1 MTDDEALSKNPGS
14 FVSWERAQAGPLYGL
29 TGPND
34 RRLARLWP
42 DFMAAKL
49 GPPAETDSLL
59 K

>member
-1 MTDDEALSKNPGS
+1 MRDDEALSKNPGS
-14 FVSWERAQAGPLYGL
+14 FGPWERAPAGLLYGA
-29 TGPND
+29 TGPDD
-34 RRLARLWP
+34 RHLARLWP